1 MKEIAPDAVINEDY
15 DFLMELLSDIAA
27 PEVSKTISD
36 WACSG
41 QVFHDFISVDLEV
54 KKLLAERDEAELS
67 YSIERLKPKITGLCA
82 RVSSLEV
89 KSAKERLCQ
98 SEIAKKVAHLMRAI
112 LSLETGER
120 EPGAGPSRILAQHL
134 SQLPLPEDYALQE
147 LRTLTRNYM
156 MEIIES

>member
-1 MKEIAPDAVINEDY
+1 MFGLDQSNNAYGRGDEIDVDADL
-15 DFLMELLSDIAA
+15 DAFGELLHRGWEIKKRLSSRISSSHIDGIYDRARAA
-27 PEVSKTISD
+27 
-36 WACSG
+36 
-41 QVFHDFISVDLEV
+41 
-54 KKLLAERDEAELS
+54 
-67 YSIERLKPKITGLCA
+67 IERLKPKITGLCA